1 MGEPIPKERLAK
13 LEQFRAEGGDP
24 YPKRFPVRPA
34 PRSEREFIA
43 PLRERY
49 VEGAE
54 LPTSICGRVTAFRDH
69 GNSFFLDL
77 KDETAK
83 VQVYVQ
89 KNKVGEA
96 TFAQLLKTLDLNDW
110 LGVQGKLAKTRKGEL
125 TVFADSAI
133 LLAKSLRHPP
143 AKWEGLSDVEIRFR
157 HRHMDLAVNDEVV
170 AGFRARS
177 RIVAE
182 IRRFLDGK
190 GFMEV
195 EGPLLHHIAGGAA
208 ARPFFTHHNALDIG
222 LTLRIALELHLKRLL
237 CGGLERVYE
246 IGRVFRNEGIDA
258 THNPEFT
265 MLELYWAFADYEDVM
280 DLWEEMLAHLSTTV
294 RGSTKITWDGTEL
307 DLTPPFRRVRYAD
320 LLKEKSGVDLDD
332 EAAVRR
338 RCEELKIDHRGKSHH
353 KAAND
358 LFEHYCEESLIQPTF
373 VTEYPRGITPLA
385 KWTEY
390 GSDKAERFEL
400 FINGVEIANSFSEMN
415 DPLEQRRILEA
426 QVREKDDEN
435 PSAVDEEFLAALEYG
450 MPPAGGVGMGID
462 RLVMMLTDRKNIREV
477 VLFPLLRP
485 YAEALAAEASQASG
499 AGAPPAEG

>member
-1 MGEPIPKERLAK
+1 MGEPIPPERLAK
-13 LEQFRAEGGDP
+13 LELIRSSGGDP
-24 YPKRFPVRPA
+24 YPKRFPLRPA
-34 PRSEREFIA
+34 PRDTRDFIG
-43 PLRERY
+43 PLRERFT
-49 VEGAE
+49 EGAE
-54 LPTSICGRVTAFRDH
+54 IKTAICGRVTAFRDH

-77 KDETAK
+77 LDETGK

-96 TFAQLLKTLDLNDW
+96 SFANLGKTLDLNDW
-110 LGVQGKLAKTRKGEL
+110 LGVNGALAKTRKGEL
-125 TVFADSAI
+125 TVFAESVV
-133 LLAKSLRHPP
+133 LLGKSLRHPP
-143 AKWEGLSDVEIRFR
+143 AKWEGLADIEIRFR
-157 HRHMDLAVNDEVV
+157 HRHMDLAANEEVMRV
-170 AGFRARS
+170 FRDRS
-177 RIVAE
+177 RIVSE
-182 IRRFLDGK
+182 LRRFLDGK

-195 EGPLLHHIAGGAA
+195 EGPLLHHIAGGAT
-208 ARPFFTHHNALDIG
+208 ARPFFTHHNALDID

-237 CGGLERVYE
+237 CGGMERVYE

-280 DLWEEMLAHLSTTV
+280 DLWEELLRHLASTI
-294 RGSTKITWDGTEL
+294 RGSLKFAWDGVEI
-307 DLTPPFRRVRYAD
+307 DLEQPFRRVRYAD
-320 LLKEKSGVDLDD
+320 LLKEKSGIDLDD

-338 RCEELKIDHRGKSHH
+338 RCDELKIDHKGKSHH

-358 LFEHYCEESLIQPTF
+358 LFEHYCEESLVQPTF
-373 VTEYPRGITPLA
+373 VIEYPRGITPLA

-426 QVREKDDEN
+426 QVREKDPEN
-435 PSAVDEEFLAALEYG
+435 PAAVDEEFLAALEYG

-462 RLVMMLTDRKNIREV
+462 RLVMLLTDRKNIREV

-485 YAEALAAEASQASG
+485 YSE
-499 AGAPPAEG
+499 APPVESNGS